1 MLANVK
7 DRHRD
12 IERICHQIN
21 GHIRFE
27 DPEENVISLKFM
39 EIVFLCYHRDQF
51 IAQDK
56 GDDQSRNGDDHRLGY
71 ILNQIKNP
79 CIPSLRCLSHL
90 PGYGSH
96 LLIDRREHV
105 IQT

>member
-12 IERICHQIN
+12 IERICHQIS
-21 GHIRFE
+21 GCIRFE
-27 DPEENVISLKFM
+27 DPEENVISLQ
-39 EIVFLCYHRDQF
+39 IHGNCFLCYHRDQF

-79 CIPSLRCLSHL
+79 AFHPCGVCPTCPAMVPPAHI
-90 PGYGSH
+90 
-96 LLIDRREHV
+96 E
-105 IQT
+105 T

>member
-21 GHIRFE
+21 GYIRFE

-56 GDDQSRNGDDHRLGY
+56 GDDQSRKELDAKYLWLDFE
-71 ILNQIKNP
+71 P
-79 CIPSLRCLSHL
+79 LSPL
-90 PGYGSH
+90 
-96 LLIDRREHV
+96 
-105 IQT
+105 

>member
-1 MLANVK
+1 MLANIK

-12 IERICHQIN
+12 IKRICHQIN
-21 GHIRFE
+21 GYIRFE

-56 GDDQSRNGDDHRLGY
+56 GDDQSRNGDNHRLGNV
-71 ILNQIKNP
+71 LDQIEDSG
-79 CIPSLRCLSHL
+79 IPSLRCLSHL

>member
-1 MLANVK
+1 
-7 DRHRD
+7 
-12 IERICHQIN
+12 
-21 GHIRFE
+21 
-27 DPEENVISLKFM
+27 M
-39 EIVFLCYHRDQF
+39 EIVFLRYHRNQL

-56 GDDQSRNGDDHRLGY
+56 GDDQSRNGDNYCLGNV
-71 ILNQIKNP
+71 LDQIKDP

>member
-1 MLANVK
+1 MLPNVK

-21 GHIRFE
+21 GYIRFE

-56 GDDQSRNGDDHRLGY
+56 GDDQSRKELDAKYLWLDFEPLY
-71 ILNQIKNP
+71 PL
-79 CIPSLRCLSHL
+79 
-90 PGYGSH
+90 
-96 LLIDRREHV
+96 
-105 IQT
+105 

>member
-71 ILNQIKNP
+71 ILNQIKKM
-79 CIPSLRCLSHL
+79 CIR
-90 PGYGSH
+90 
-96 LLIDRREHV
+96 DRV
-105 IQT
+105 